1 MHIGLIGGIGPAATD
16 SYYRA
21 LIGEATKRGVPLE
34 LTMAHA
40 DAPTLLGN
48 QARNDQSAQ
57 VEIFLKLAGRL
68 EAAGAQVIAVPSIA
82 GHFCIEPFKAASP
95 LPVID
100 MLQATE
106 AALTQAGFAKV
117 GILGTQSAMETR
129 LYGTIQSAEIIPPSG
144 SELMEVH
151 EAYVAMATAGAVTD
165 SQRDVFLKVS
175 RRMIGEQG
183 AEAIMLGGTDL
194 ALVFDGQDY
203 GFKTVDCAA
212 VHVEAIARMIA
223 A

>member
-21 LIGEATKRGVPLE
+21 LIEAAAAQSAPLE

-40 DAPTLLGN
+40 DAPTLLRN
-48 QARNDQSAQ
+48 QASDNKSAQ
-57 VEIFLKLAGRL
+57 VEIFLELAERL
-68 EAAGAQVIAVPSIA
+68 KAAGVQTIAVPSIA

-95 LPVID
+95 LPVVD

-106 AALTQAGFAKV
+106 AALTRAGLAKV
-117 GILGTQSAMETR
+117 GIIGTQSAMETR
-129 LYGTIQSAEIIPPSG
+129 LYGTIRSAEILPPAG

-165 SQRDVFLKVS
+165 AQRATFLKAS
-175 RRMIGEQG
+175 RSLIAEQG
-183 AEAIMLGGTDL
+183 ADAIMLGGTDL

-203 GFKTVDCAA
+203 GFNTVDCAA
-212 VHVEAIARMIA
+212 VHIEAIARLIA